1 MSFEVVDEIVLGQR
15 MPVFRDRHR
24 SLRRLLDS
32 SLEYGDREY
41 LVDPAPDGSVRR
53 ITYAEH
59 HAAVA
64 RVAAMLAA
72 RGVGRG
78 DRVAILG
85 RNSIE
90 WVVTFW
96 ATVSLG
102 AIAVGLNAWWSP
114 DELAYGI
121 ADCEPKLLLD
131 LGRAEHDDMSVV
143 TPLLTGDEVAF
154 PYVDVDEDDPAVI
167 IYTSGTTGQPKGAT
181 HSHRN
186 LVGLVQTQ
194 RCVAASRI
202 PAAKSGQ
209 QSELPPSRILATT
222 PLFHV
227 AGLHSGVVAA
237 LGAGSTVIWQG
248 GRFDPDVTLATIER
262 ERVTSWTSVPTTVW
276 RVVHHPRARDY
287 DTSSLFHIGGGGAA
301 WSAALQDKMREVFGA
316 HLAYGIG
323 YGLTESNGLATSAS
337 YQELREHPDSVG
349 RPAPTIAVKVVD
361 AETGEETDGTGE
373 ICIRGP
379 LNMLGYW
386 RNPEATRAV
395 LDDERWLH
403 TVDLGEL
410 RDGMLFLTTRRTDL
424 ILRGGENVYPV
435 EIESCLEGHP
445 QVAEVAVVGIP
456 DEELGQQVLAVVVPH
471 PGAEVD
477 DGELASYVKD
487 RLAYFKVPSQW
498 VVRTDPLPRNA
509 LGKLVR
515 AEVLQSVTSQPTGRA
530 HDE

>member
-1 MSFEVVDEIVLGQR
+1 MSEPLQSFEIVEEEVLGQR

-24 SLRRLLDS
+24 SLRELLDA
-32 SLEYGDREY
+32 SLAFGDREY
-41 LVDPAPDGSVRR
+41 LVDPATDGSLRR

-64 RVAAMLAA
+64 RVAAMLRD
-72 RGVGRG
+72 RGVGPG

-102 AIAVGLNAWWSP
+102 AIAVGLNAWWSE

-121 ADCEPKLLLD
+121 SDCEPKILV
-131 LGRAEHDDMSVV
+131 DDMSVV
-143 TPLLTGDEVAF
+143 TPLLSGVVVDF
-154 PYVDVDEDDPAVI
+154 PVVEVDEDDPAVI
-167 IYTSGTTGQPKGAT
+167 IYTSGTTGFPKGAT

-194 RCVAASRI
+194 RCVAASRV
-202 PAAKSGQ
+202 PPGF
-209 QSELPPSRILATT
+209 ELPPARILATT

-237 LGAGSTVIWQG
+237 LGAGSTVIWQA

-276 RVVHHPRARDY
+276 RVVHHPRVRDY

-301 WSAALQDKMREVFGA
+301 WSPALQDKMREVFGE

-337 YQELREHPDSVG
+337 YKELREHPESVG
-349 RPAPTIAVKVVD
+349 RTAPTIAVKVVD
-361 AETGEETDGTGE
+361 QMTGESTDGTGE

-395 LDDERWLH
+395 LDEERWLH
-403 TVDLGEL
+403 TGDLGEL

-424 ILRGGENVYPV
+424 ILRGGENVYPM

-445 QVAEVAVVGIP
+445 QVAEVAVVGVA
-456 DEELGQQVLAVVVPH
+456 DDELGQQVVAVIVPH
-471 PGAEVD
+471 AGQQVD
-477 DGELASYVKD
+477 DAELTSYVKE
-487 RLAYFKVPSQW
+487 RLAYFKVPAQW

-515 AEVLQSVTSQPTGRA
+515 AEVLESVTTQSTG
-530 HDE
+530 ESS